1 MSSAGEIPLIIF
13 DNLTKIYGTRQ
24 TSANGVVALD
34 GVSLQFIPVNLFQWL
49 DVPARV
55 KLPFLK

>member
-13 DNLTKIYGTRQ
+13 DNLPNYGTRQ

-49 DVPARV
+49 DVPAPG
-55 KLPFLK
+55 KTTLFK